1 MIHYIDG
8 KRDEKMTSIEKWLF
22 NEMDQVGADFEN
34 IERVHA
40 YDERMSKVRNFNKE
54 IEYIVNAIDLKK
66 EHVILE
72 FGSGTGNF
80 TIAAAKICTKVYAV
94 DISSNMLTYLKNK
107 AKQRNIKNIITIQ
120 SGFLNYQ
127 HKNKLVDAIITNV
140 ALHHLPDFWK
150 MVSLYRMNKMIKS
163 GGKLFIGDVIFSF
176 PVEEYKVKIN
186 NFINN
191 IENSADPGFAEDAET
206 HMREEFSSFDWVIEG
221 MLKRCGFTID
231 KIDYQNDT
239 FATFI
244 CTKKQ

>member
-1 MIHYIDG
+1 
-8 KRDEKMTSIEKWLF
+8 MTSIEKWKY
-22 NEMDQVGADFEN
+22 NEMDQVGADYEN
-34 IERVHA
+34 IERVRA
-40 YDERMSKVRNFNKE
+40 YDEQMSKVRDFNKE

-66 EHVILE
+66 EHNILE

-80 TIAAAKICTKVYAV
+80 TIAAARICKKVYAI

-127 HKNKLVDAIITNV
+127 HKNELVDAIITNV

-150 MVSLYRMNKMIKS
+150 MVSLYRMNKMIKP
-163 GGKLFIGDVIFSF
+163 GGKIFIGDVIFSF
-176 PVEEYKVKIN
+176 PVEEYKDKIT

-206 HMREEFSSFDWVIEG
+206 HIREEFSSFDWVIEG
-221 MLKRCGFTID
+221 MLKRTGFTID
-231 KIDYQNDT
+231 KIDYRNDT
-239 FATFI
+239 FAIFI